1 MSMQRRCSPPS
12 AIAWPIGFLLLEEFV
27 LEPLPLSEDLVLA
40 VLHHCL
46 RGLPDSAAPLLLRHE
61 LLRCEAA
68 QGGSGRVVP
77 HVAEVPRRRR
87 GPEKGGLDGVEAGN
101 PNVGKE

>member
-1 MSMQRRCSPPS
+1 MQRRCSPPS

-27 LEPLPLSEDLVLA
+27 LEPLP
-40 VLHHCL
+40 